1 MPFLSGNICFHRIT
15 TFHSTFVSTTF
26 QVPIERDDG
35 CAQMMC
41 KNCRHVFCWFCL
53 ASLDDDFM
61 LRHYDSGLPRSTF
74 SRLKRFNIFV
84 VGPCRSRL
92 GHSRISVVWH
102 RTQVRINV
110 IAFLKVIC
118 SIFFFFPPGGF
129 CVLGSWRLISGDFSS
144 SFAGFALFFLLAPPS
159 FTKQRIF
166 DSHQC
171 RIKYSFRP
179 FSQSRTYL
187 TSFHSQ
193 A

>member
-118 SIFFFFPPGGF
+118 SIFFFFLQVVSAFLGLG
-129 CVLGSWRLISGDFSS
+129 VLFLVTSPL
-144 SFAGFALFFLLAPPS
+144 LLLASPC
-159 FTKQRIF
+159 FFCWR
-166 DSHQC
+166 HH
-171 RIKYSFRP
+171 
-179 FSQSRTYL
+179 
-187 TSFHSQ
+187 HSQ
-193 A
+193 NKESSIRINAESSTAFVPSPSQEHI